1 MGLPIPGAAKGPDFL
16 ATLLFVHCTRSV
28 FVSSHRCEFLM
39 PIAASRTAG
48 KHDLVELAQEASSA
62 LDALLADATT
72 KVRERVVVE
81 GNVVGRLFDREQR
94 ATHGLAWFATYA
106 EAVRQLAAY
115 AERMTAEGMFG
126 EVEDLLVRIGLGEY
140 LAQVAGG
147 IPMSQ
152 GEVARLSDL
161 GLSPAQVAARI
172 EPIAENLAVNGN
184 NAERRARLIEL
195 IRTGH
200 GATVGLCGL
209 EETLESIR
217 EEMRKF
223 ADTEVIGHAQGW
235 HRTNSYIPL
244 EVIAQMSELGVFGLT
259 IPEEFGGMGL
269 GKESMCVVS
278 EELSRGYIGV
288 GSLGTRSEIAAEL
301 ILGSGTAAQKK
312 KWLPKIASGEVLPTA
327 VFTEPNTGSDLA
339 SIKTRAVR
347 EGDVYRVYGNKT
359 WITHPVRADLMTLLV
374 RTNPKEA
381 GHRGLSMLLAEKPR
395 GDDKRPFPI
404 RGMSGT
410 EIEVLGYR
418 GMKEYEIAF
427 DGFEVKAENLL
438 GGVEGLG
445 FKQLMQTFE
454 SARIQT
460 AARAIG
466 VAQAAMEQA
475 LDYAQNRV
483 QFGAPI
489 VGFPRVADK
498 IVMMAVEI
506 MIARQLT
513 YHAAREKDS
522 GRRCD
527 LEAGMAKL
535 LAARVAWAAA
545 DNAVQVHGGNG
556 FALEFPVSRIL
567 CDARIL
573 NIFEGAAEIQA
584 QVIARRLLDGT
595 N

>member
-1 MGLPIPGAAKGPDFL
+1 
-16 ATLLFVHCTRSV
+16 
-28 FVSSHRCEFLM
+28 M
-39 PIAASRTAG
+39 PVAASRPTAEP
-48 KHDLVELAQEASSA
+48 DLVELSREATAA
-62 LDALLADATT
+62 LDALLADAVA
-72 KVRERVVVE
+72 KVRERVVV
-81 GNVVGRLFDREQR
+81 GGKPDGRLFDREQR
-94 ATHGLAWFATYA
+94 ATHGLAWLATYV

-115 AERMTAEGMFG
+115 TERMVGAGTLG
-126 EVEDLLVRIGLGEY
+126 EIEENLVRIALGEY
-140 LAQVAGG
+140 LAQIVGG

-152 GEVARLSDL
+152 GELVRPSDI
-161 GLSPAQVAARI
+161 GLSAAQVAARFSADV
-172 EPIAENLAVNGN
+172 ESLIASGN
-184 NAERRARLIEL
+184 TVERRARLIEL
-195 IRTGH
+195 MRASH
-200 GATVGLCGL
+200 NATVGTCGL
-209 EETLESIR
+209 DESLESIR

-223 ADTEVIGHAQGW
+223 ADSEVIGHAQTW

-244 EVIAQMSELGVFGLT
+244 EIIGQMAELGVFGLT
-259 IPEEFGGMGL
+259 IPEAFGGMGL

-301 ILGSGTAAQKK
+301 ILGSGTTEQQE

-347 EGDVYRVYGNKT
+347 EGDVYKVYGNKT

-374 RTNPKEA
+374 RTNPNEK

-395 GDDKRPFPI
+395 GDDKNAFPAE
-404 RGMSGT
+404 GMTGT

-475 LDYAQNRV
+475 LGYAQARV
-483 QFGAPI
+483 QFGVPI
-489 VGFPRVADK
+489 VSFPRVADK
-498 IVMMAVEI
+498 LAMMAAEI
-506 MIARQLT
+506 MTARQLT
-513 YHAAREKDS
+513 YFAAREKDS

-535 LAARVAWAAA
+535 LAARIAWANA
-545 DNAVQVHGGNG
+545 DNAVQIHGGNG